1 MSYTEERDIKYLNKL
16 RKDILPLLPDF
27 CRDYFV
33 GIGMRTTALT
43 RYNYGTDLK
52 LFFDYLTMEDNVFSY
67 LSPAEITIDDMKS
80 VTKRD
85 IERFLDYIDSYYSDG
100 KGSYI
105 KNKDNAKARKL
116 SAVRSLFAYLYRS
129 DLISENVTLK
139 VDVPKIREKEIIRLE
154 DDEVVEVFDEL
165 SGKDTFSSDRK
176 NAYNNNN
183 TKSRDS
189 AIITLLLGTGIRVS
203 ELVGLDL
210 DDVDFENKSFT
221 VTRKGE
227 KRSILYLSDDLVDVL
242 QDYLIVRS
250 EQLGKHNVEEDPEA
264 LFLSLQDKRI
274 SVRAVEL
281 IVKKYASSVT
291 PLKKITPHKLRST
304 YGTALY
310 RATKDIYVVAE
321 VLGHKDINTTKKHY
335 AAISEDI
342 KKEAVDKVNFGKTD
356 DSEFSSSDEDSPK

>member
-1 MSYTEERDIKYLNKL
+1 MTYVEERDIQYLNKL
-16 RKDILPLLPDF
+16 RQEILPCLPSF

-33 GIGMRTTALT
+33 GVGMRTTALT

-52 LFFDYLTMEDNVFSY
+52 MFFDYLCGEGYVFTGI
-67 LSPAEITIDDMKS
+67 SPAELTLDDLKKLS
-80 VTKRD
+80 KRD
-85 IERFLDYIDSYYSDG
+85 VERFLDYVDSYYNDN
-100 KGSYI
+100 KEKYI
-105 KNKDNAKARKL
+105 KNKDCAKARKL

-129 DLISENVTLK
+129 DMLPENVTLK
-139 VDVPKIREKEIIRLE
+139 VDVPKIREKEIVRLE
-154 DDEVVEVFDEL
+154 DDEVVGVFDEL
-165 SGKDTFSSDRK
+165 IEKNTFSSDRK

-183 TKSRDS
+183 TKIRDN
-189 AIITLLLGTGIRVS
+189 AIITMLLSTGIRVS

-210 DDVDFENKSFT
+210 NDLDFENKSFT

-227 KRSILYLSDDLVDVL
+227 KRSILYFSDDLIAVL
-242 QDYLIVRS
+242 QEYLAARS
-250 EQLGKHNVEEDPEA
+250 EQLEKHKVEDPPSA

-274 SVRAVEL
+274 SVRAVEIL
-281 IVKKYASSVT
+281 VKKYAAEVT

-310 RATKDIYVVAE
+310 RATQDIYVVAE

-342 KKEAVDKVNFGKTD
+342 KKSAVDKVNFVPVSD
-356 DSEFSSSDEDSPK
+356 DDVPGDR